1 LQVGIVGRTGSG
13 KSSLFTSAFFRMAP
27 LSAGRVIIDGLDIAT
42 LPLETLRQRLAI
54 VPQDPTLFGGTIRDN
69 LDPWAEHSDEALLH
83 ALARV
88 QVRATHSIAD
98 RQGSAASEQEGS
110 VIALDTPVAPGGAN
124 FSAGQ
129 AQLLALAR
137 A

>member
-1 LQVGIVGRTGSG
+1 
-13 KSSLFTSAFFRMAP
+13 MAP
-27 LSAGRVIIDGLDIAT
+27 LSAGRVVIDGLDIAT

-69 LDPWAEHSDEALLH
+69 LDPWAEHSDEALLN

-88 QVRATHSIAD
+88 QVRATQSFAD
-98 RQGSAASEQEGS
+98 RQGSATGEHDGA